1 MRHRLIIQSAQDET
15 DRIRRFVLV
24 AAPGGPALVGFDAG
38 AHIAV
43 KLGNGIT
50 RQYSLS
56 NAGSA
61 SPSHYEIAVLRE
73 DAGRGGSLWIHQNW
87 REGDE
92 VEVSDIAN
100 HFPLSERGRHSILIA
115 GGIGV
120 TPMISMAWALHEQ
133 GRGFDFHY
141 CARSETDVAFSKQLA
156 DAPFAEKIH
165 VILDGGDPS
174 KGLDLTALLAE
185 VPEETHLYFCGPGG
199 FMTAIRS
206 AAAHW
211 PVGTV
216 HYEFFGGD
224 PEAELMRE
232 DDESFDV
239 KIASTGQT
247 FSIPA
252 DRSIL
257 RVLVEK
263 GISVENLCEE
273 GYCGS
278 CLTGVLSGIPDHR
291 DTVQSEE
298 DKLRNDMMTL
308 CCSRAR
314 QWPLVL
320 DL

>member
-1 MRHRLIIQSAQDET
+1 MRNRLIIQSAHDET

-24 AAPGGPALVGFDAG
+24 AAPNGPALAGFEAG

-43 KLGNGIT
+43 RLANGDT

-56 NAGSA
+56 NAGSHN
-61 SPSHYEIAVLRE
+61 PSHYEIAVLRE
-73 DAGRGGSLWIHQNW
+73 DEGRGGSLWIHQNW

-92 VEVSDIAN
+92 VEIADVAN
-100 HFPLSERGRHSILIA
+100 HFPLSDHGNHAILIA

-133 GRGFDFHY
+133 GRSFDFYY
-141 CARSETDVAFSKQLA
+141 CGRSEADAAFHKQLA
-156 DAPFAEKIH
+156 QAPFADKIKL
-165 VILDGGDPS
+165 ILDGGDPAN
-174 KGLDLTALLAE
+174 GLDLSALLAE
-185 VPEETHLYFCGPGG
+185 VPDDTHLYFCGPGG

-216 HYEFFGGD
+216 HYEFFGSD
-224 PEAELMRE
+224 PEAELTHD

-239 KIASTGQT
+239 EIASSGQT
-247 FSIPA
+247 FTIPA

-257 RVLVEK
+257 DVLSEQGITVEK
-263 GISVENLCEE
+263 LCEE

-278 CLTGVLSGIPDHR
+278 CLTGVISGIPDHR

-298 DKLRNDMMTL
+298 DKLKNDMMTL
-308 CCSRAR
+308 CCSRAKR
-314 QWPLVL
+314 GPLVL